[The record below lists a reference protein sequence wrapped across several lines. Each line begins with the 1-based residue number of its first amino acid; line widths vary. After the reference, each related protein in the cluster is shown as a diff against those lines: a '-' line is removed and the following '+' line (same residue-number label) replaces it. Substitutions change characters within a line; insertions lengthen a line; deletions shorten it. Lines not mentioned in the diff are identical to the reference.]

1 MSNPFGA
8 DGSSG
13 DDKFNNPTGN
23 NDLPRY
29 EPTNHPE
36 DRPDYGLP
44 SYGSYGA
51 QSSEP
56 GYAGTANGNTYGSYG
71 PYGAGN
77 LSGRNHAAPAY
88 TGPVSATKAIGW
100 GFRATFANWQ
110 LWILGAFALIAVTLV
125 LSFIGAAISGG
136 LSGGSEEATAAAGLS
151 SMAVNILSTL
161 FSLIVSLVV
170 MRLAFCQIDDPA
182 TSWGYVGKN
191 VRWVQPFVVGL
202 VVNIVIGG
210 LMLIGLLIFGG
221 ATFVALFNGDIEAAL
236 FNGDIES
243 DADAMKAVSTIL
255 GFVAV
260 AMLISWL
267 IQPLYVLMQ
276 WFAADGESIGDA
288 FKKGFAAGKANY
300 GQLLLFSFLMLLL
313 ALATIL
319 TLGLGMLVIMPVSML
334 AQAHIMRQCANRYAP
349 ESA

>member
-1 MSNPFGA
+1 MSTPFGA
-8 DGSSG
+8 DGSSS
-13 DDKFNNPTGN
+13 DDKFNNPN
-23 NDLPRY
+23 WNSDLPRY

-51 QSSEP
+51 QYSEP
-56 GYAGTANGNTYGSYG
+56 GYAGTANGNAYGSYDS
-71 PYGAGN
+71 YGTGN
-77 LSGRNHAAPAY
+77 LSGQNHAAPAY

-100 GFRATFANWQ
+100 GFRATFGNWQ
-110 LWILGAFALIAVTLV
+110 LWILGALVVIAVALV
-125 LSFIGAAISGG
+125 LSLIGAAITGG
-136 LSGGSEEATAAAGLS
+136 LSGGSEEATVAGGLS
-151 SMAVNILSTL
+151 SMAVNILSSL
-161 FSLIVSLVV
+161 FSLIVGLLV
-170 MRLAFCQIDDPA
+170 MRLAFYQIDDPA

-210 LMLIGLLIFGG
+210 LMLIGLFIFGG
-221 ATFVALFNGDIEAAL
+221 ATFAAL

-243 DADAMKAVSTIL
+243 NDDITKVVSAIL
-255 GFVAV
+255 GFAAV
-260 AMLISWL
+260 GMLISWL

-300 GQLLLFSFLMLLL
+300 GQLLLFSFLMFLLGI
-313 ALATIL
+313 ATIL

>member
-56 GYAGTANGNTYGSYG
+56 GYAGTVNGNAYGSYG

-110 LWILGAFALIAVTLV
+110 LWILGAFAVIAVTLV
-125 LSFIGAAISGG
+125 LSLIGGVITGG

-170 MRLAFCQIDDPA
+170 MRLAFYQIDDPA

-221 ATFVALFNGDIEAAL
+221 AAFVAL

-255 GFVAV
+255 GFEAV
-260 AMLISWL
+260 GMLISWL

-276 WFAADGESIGDA
+276 WFAADGESIGGA

>member
-1 MSNPFGA
+1 
-8 DGSSG
+8 
-13 DDKFNNPTGN
+13 
-23 NDLPRY
+23 
-29 EPTNHPE
+29 
-36 DRPDYGLP
+36 
-44 SYGSYGA
+44 
-51 QSSEP
+51 
-56 GYAGTANGNTYGSYG
+56 
-71 PYGAGN
+71 
-77 LSGRNHAAPAY
+77 
-88 TGPVSATKAIGW
+88 
-100 GFRATFANWQ
+100 
-110 LWILGAFALIAVTLV
+110 
-125 LSFIGAAISGG
+125 
-136 LSGGSEEATAAAGLS
+136 
-151 SMAVNILSTL
+151 MAVNILSTL

-170 MRLAFCQIDDPA
+170 MRLAFYQIDDPA

-221 ATFVALFNGDIEAAL
+221 AAFVAL

-243 DADAMKAVSTIL
+243 DADAMKAVSTFL

-260 AMLISWL
+260 GMLISWL

>member
-1 MSNPFGA
+1 MQ
-8 DGSSG
+8 
-13 DDKFNNPTGN
+13 
-23 NDLPRY
+23 
-29 EPTNHPE
+29 
-36 DRPDYGLP
+36 
-44 SYGSYGA
+44 A
-51 QSSEP
+51 QQ
-56 GYAGTANGNTYGSYG
+56 TAILMARMAPMGQEIFRDAT
-71 PYGAGN
+71 
-77 LSGRNHAAPAY
+77 HAAPAY

-170 MRLAFCQIDDPA
+170 MRLAFYQIDDPA

-243 DADAMKAVSTIL
+243 DAGIMKAVSTFL

-260 AMLISWL
+260 GMLISWL

>member
-1 MSNPFGA
+1 M
-8 DGSSG
+8 
-13 DDKFNNPTGN
+13 
-23 NDLPRY
+23 
-29 EPTNHPE
+29 
-36 DRPDYGLP
+36 
-44 SYGSYGA
+44 
-51 QSSEP
+51 
-56 GYAGTANGNTYGSYG
+56 
-71 PYGAGN
+71 
-77 LSGRNHAAPAY
+77 
-88 TGPVSATKAIGW
+88 
-100 GFRATFANWQ
+100 
-110 LWILGAFALIAVTLV
+110 
-125 LSFIGAAISGG
+125 LSFIGAAITGG
-136 LSGGSEEATAAAGLS
+136 LSGGSEEATVAGSLS
-151 SMAVNILSTL
+151 SMAANILSTL
-161 FSLIVSLVV
+161 FSLIVSLLV
-170 MRLAFCQIDDPA
+170 MRLAFYQIDDPA

-210 LMLIGLLIFGG
+210 LMLIGLFIFGG
-221 ATFVALFNGDIEAAL
+221 AAFLTL

-276 WFAADGESIGDA
+276 WFAADGETIGDA

-300 GQLLLFSFLMLLL
+300 GQLLLFSFLMFLL
-313 ALATIL
+313 ALSTIL

>member
-1 MSNPFGA
+1 M
-8 DGSSG
+8 
-13 DDKFNNPTGN
+13 
-23 NDLPRY
+23 
-29 EPTNHPE
+29 
-36 DRPDYGLP
+36 
-44 SYGSYGA
+44 
-51 QSSEP
+51 
-56 GYAGTANGNTYGSYG
+56 
-71 PYGAGN
+71 
-77 LSGRNHAAPAY
+77 
-88 TGPVSATKAIGW
+88 
-100 GFRATFANWQ
+100 
-110 LWILGAFALIAVTLV
+110 

-170 MRLAFCQIDDPA
+170 MRLAFYQIDDPA

-243 DADAMKAVSTIL
+243 DAGIMKAVSTFL

-260 AMLISWL
+260 GMLISWL